1 MEDQGVPG
9 GNGKA
14 ETKARLLWSIA
25 KYSIQRFMD
34 ERAFEAA
41 ASIAFF
47 TVFSLFP
54 LLLIVAAVGSF
65 LVDSP
70 QAQQELME
78 NILNLV
84 PVSSEFIQK
93 NMSHILAARGAVG
106 LIGMAGLIW
115 SATSALAVL
124 SANLNRAW
132 KGAPAQSL
140 ARSRLNALILL
151 ASLVGLL
158 AVMML
163 ARTALPV
170 LARWNVTDRL
180 TTHISSLVEAFSG
193 LALHIFIFIILFFMY
208 RMVPRTRV
216 RWRES
221 LVGAGTSAVVFG
233 VVTFF
238 FTWYLNSGLARYN
251 IVYGSL
257 GALLALLSWVY
268 LVIVTV
274 LYGAHLSA
282 AIAWSTRESPQ

>member
-1 MEDQGVPG
+1 MGDNEQTDG
-9 GNGKA
+9 GMSG
-14 ETKARLLWSIA
+14 EARSPVFWSVI
-25 KYSIQRFMD
+25 KYSAKRFSD

-47 TVFSLFP
+47 TIFSLFP

-65 LVDSP
+65 LVESP
-70 QAQQELME
+70 QAQEDLLE
-78 NILNLV
+78 SILSLV
-84 PVSSEFIQK
+84 PVSSEFIQR
-93 NMSHILAARGAVG
+93 NMSHIMSARGAVG
-106 LIGMAGLIW
+106 LIGMAALVW
-115 SATSALAVL
+115 SSTSALAVL

-132 KGAPAQSL
+132 KGAPAHSL
-140 ARSRLNALILL
+140 ARSRLNALIVL

-158 AVMML
+158 ALLML

-170 LARWNVTDRL
+170 LTRWNITDRL
-180 TTHISSLVEAFSG
+180 TAHISSLIEAFSG
-193 LALHIFIFIILFFMY
+193 ITLHIFILVILIFLY
-208 RMVPRTRV
+208 RLVPSTRV

-221 LVGAGTSAVVFG
+221 LAGAATSSVIFG

-238 FTWYLNSGLARYN
+238 FTWYLSSGLARYN

-268 LVIVTV
+268 LVSGAV

-282 AIAWSTRESPQ
+282 AIAWRTRGA